1 MSHIVAGNFL
11 TCSFTQNRG
20 TACSLT
26 LGLTST
32 MAGDV
37 GDRLRAEQNWSLW
50 SLRRTDLPTTSH
62 LLLEPPCPPLLLLL
76 LLLATKRKPPSVII
90 AMCGAG
96 NAIKTTRTPPRS
108 RWARTWRRRWRWGRI
123 AACTRWPGHAQCTLP
138 RHGKAA
144 STTVLRN
151 QIPPKRNRLI
161 IIAIVE
167 DAPDLWRQVCVI
179 QNSYSCC
186 QIDVE
191 DTFDRGAD
199 PYPALIQASLWDE
212 VSNLK
217 KRSFRTIP
225 RSCARRGWRSQGVW
239 TSAVSCAAIFAS
251 TNNLFPIC
259 RTDIQGALIWNLGTL
274 QDWFA

>member
-1 MSHIVAGNFL
+1 MVVDTWTHLHHGWGRGRGAACWAELEFVKSAAHRLAHNF
-11 TCSFTQNRG
+11 
-20 TACSLT
+20 SLT
-26 LGLTST
+26 TAATPSPL
-32 MAGDV
+32 
-37 GDRLRAEQNWSLW
+37 
-50 SLRRTDLPTTSH
+50 
-62 LLLEPPCPPLLLLL
+62 LLLLL
-76 LLLATKRKPPSVII
+76 LLLATLRKPPSVII

-96 NAIKTTRTPPRS
+96 KTTRTPPRRRGS
-108 RWARTWRRRWRWGRI
+108 TWARTWRRRWRWGRI
-123 AACTRWPGHAQCTLP
+123 VACTRWPGHHQCTLP

-151 QIPPKRNRLI
+151 QIPPKRNQLI
-161 IIAIVE
+161 ISLIE
-167 DAPDLWRQVCVI
+167 DAPDLWWQVCVI

-259 RTDIQGALIWNLGTL
+259 RTDIQGALI
-274 QDWFA
+274 